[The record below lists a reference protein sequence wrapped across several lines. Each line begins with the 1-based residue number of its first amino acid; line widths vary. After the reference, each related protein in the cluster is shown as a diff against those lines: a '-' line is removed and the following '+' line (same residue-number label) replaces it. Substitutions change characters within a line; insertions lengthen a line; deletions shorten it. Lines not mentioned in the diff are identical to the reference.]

1 MKRKLQAVRGGLFFV
16 LLTVKKAQATIWDDI
31 VNGLASLLKAGFG
44 WVATVL
50 NYIISG
56 FLYTVLSGI
65 FTIIT
70 SLINAIDLSTVITT
84 SFANWGLLPTQ
95 LVYLINALG
104 IPQGLAMVTYAYII
118 RLGLNLIPA
127 VFTRV

>member
-1 MKRKLQAVRGGLFFV
+1 MKKKLQAIAGGLFLV
-16 LLTVKKAQATIWDDI
+16 LLTVEQAHATIWDDI

-70 SLINAIDLSTVITT
+70 ALVDAIDMSTVITT
-84 SFANWGLLPTQ
+84 SFANWGLLPSQ